1 MYWYTLSNDFSI
13 ELIPKV
19 AISSWPDSPFKT
31 CDHLLKISFVVDRW
45 TFLYWRELI
54 CKIKKKKGVSN
65 TQVSYMSYLHKGD
78 VARDDSYVPAPG
90 SQLRR
95 FLAQQ
100 SVSTSLRH
108 CFERIQHCSGI
119 TTLCCPKNRRC
130 ESSPVTSPWVPHKN
144 FLRQDTLTIIN
155 NYAWFLYV
163 CYSYTI
169 ISKAALKTV
178 GPSQR

>member
-1 MYWYTLSNDFSI
+1 MQNQTN
-13 ELIPKV
+13 K
-19 AISSWPDSPFKT
+19 
-31 CDHLLKISFVVDRW
+31 R
-45 TFLYWRELI
+45 
-54 CKIKKKKGVSN
+54 VSN

-78 VARDDSYVPAPG
+78 VARDGSYVPPPPAPG

-178 GPSQR
+178 GPSQRQLPRQSVRSLKSFNSCFNRCDQWTSSEQCQQS